1 MIDVTTKNI
10 SNRENA
16 KRDWLDMIYK
26 SWTWELLTAKERA
39 LFEDRLLQVEN
50 QERIRGTYKQRWD
63 YLNDLYMIYLDG
75 IGREAMDAR
84 QELRDRLT
92 A

>member
-1 MIDVTTKNI
+1 MIDVTTKII

-26 SWTWELLTAKERA
+26 SWTWALLTAKERA

>member
-1 MIDVTTKNI
+1 MNDVTTKNI

-26 SWTWELLTAKERA
+26 SWTWALLTAKERA

-50 QERIRGTYKQRWD
+50 QERIRGTYTQRWD